1 MLKNIFIYISII
13 IKKRKNKYKY
23 KFFFLILF
31 LLILFDK
38 ILYIEIRNNKIENN
52 EIIEIMNY
60 LNITEY
66 NKIKKKIKIA
76 IYSHSLKNGGVEK
89 MTSLFIN
96 YLVNIKLFDI
106 YIFTDSISDNE
117 YKISEK
123 IKRIN
128 IIRGKENDLKHKLL
142 INNIDILI
150 YQFYDIPTIKML
162 KSLNNIKTIFY
173 NHSCFIYWIYVNNY
187 FILENLYNEYKNVK
201 YVISLVPFENDFLF
215 KKWGINNSISM
226 NNFITFDYDKVIPS
240 NLSSKKILMIGRGE
254 DKNKRFDLGIA
265 AMKYIKEKIPDSEMI
280 IISNEEGLNEL
291 KKLVK
296 LLDLEKNINFVGYTS
311 YPEIYFKDASLH
323 LLPSYVEAFPT
334 VLSETKI
341 YGIPTIL
348 LGIDYV
354 KNGKEGIY
362 VIYDDNPESI
372 AKIAIKILNDE
383 EYKKKLGKA
392 ARRSM
397 KKFNNQILAK
407 KWINLIISVYLGKQY
422 YVNLSSKDN
431 YMKQKDAL
439 SIIERQIE
447 LLKMRLQNKININV
461 NNILNFTFINIL
473 KNKQSY
479 NVMTR

>member
-1 MLKNIFIYISII
+1 MLKNIFIYFSII
-13 IKKRKNKYKY
+13 IKKRKIKYKY
-23 KFFFLILF
+23 KVFFLVLF
-31 LLILFDK
+31 LFIVFDK
-38 ILYIEIRNNKIENN
+38 ILYIEIGNNKIENN
-52 EIIEIMNY
+52 DIIEIMNY

-106 YIFTDSISDNE
+106 YIFIDSISDNE

-128 IIRGKENDLKHKLL
+128 IIRGKENYLKHKLL
-142 INNIDILI
+142 INNIDIFI
-150 YQFYDIPTIKML
+150 YQFYDISTIKML
-162 KSLNNIKTIFY
+162 KSLNNIKIIFY
-173 NHSCFIYWIYVNNY
+173 NHSCFFYWIYVNNY
-187 FILENLYNEYKNVK
+187 FLLENLYNEYKNVK

-215 KKWGINNSISM
+215 KKWGINSISM
-226 NNFITFDYDKVIPS
+226 NNFMTFNYDKVIPS

-254 DKNKRFDLGIA
+254 DKNKRFDLGIIS
-265 AMKYIKEKIPDSEMI
+265 MKYIKEKIPESEMI
-280 IISNEEGLNEL
+280 IISNEEGLNDL

-296 LLDLEKNINFVGYTS
+296 LLDLENNINFVGYTS

-362 VIYDDNPESI
+362 VIYDDNPETI

-397 KKFNNQILAK
+397 KKYNNQLLAK

-422 YVNLSSKDN
+422 FANLSSKDN

-461 NNILNFTFINIL
+461 ENILDFTFINIL
-473 KNKQSY
+473 KNKQIIY
-479 NVMTR
+479 